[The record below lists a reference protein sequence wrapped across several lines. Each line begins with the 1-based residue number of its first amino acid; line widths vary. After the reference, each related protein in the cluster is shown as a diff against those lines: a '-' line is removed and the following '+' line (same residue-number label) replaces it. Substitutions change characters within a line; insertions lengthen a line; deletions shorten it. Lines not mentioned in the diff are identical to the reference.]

1 MRKIL
6 RVLWKIIK
14 WLLIV
19 LAILAALVFVIAKVP
34 AVQKY
39 IIGHGVEYFN
49 NKTGGELT
57 VQDISLNLPFHAGL
71 EGVSLKSPEGV
82 EIAYVGELD
91 VHIGWRYVLKKTLRI
106 DGLTLKDVR
115 AQVLVDP
122 SGRANY
128 DFVTEGFS
136 GTTAA
141 PTTVDAASKSPW
153 DISIGRVELSDIN
166 ALYADAA
173 TGDSIHLALG
183 YLSVNMDRFSL
194 NDNAYRA
201 DAIWLKDT
209 EGFIRLSSAA
219 TDTSTGPVT
228 SPDASEQ
235 STPLDLGVNKILLEN
250 NRFVYAEAGTQN
262 RYFADLGMLELNVND
277 MDLDAMKY
285 DARRL
290 ALDDAHVEI
299 TMEAS
304 APDTSSAPVDPFVPM
319 NVALGEVALSGI
331 TFRMETVGRPEE
343 TLVFA
348 VPELEA
354 TDLGVDPDGYA
365 LNVRS
370 LKGSYGEFDR
380 LKSLEVGLK
389 FTRTAAEVRDLSLR
403 YGNSR
408 VDMNADF
415 SYADFAGLI
424 DRQAIDRADISIAEI
439 YVPPPDVAHFRDVLH
454 IPDSVLAL
462 PINPVRLE
470 ALLKGDAQ
478 SWKVDN
484 LVFETGETRLSAKL
498 EARGGDWAD
507 KTYRVDRL
515 ALDLDRRDVLP
526 YTATAGPDTAM
537 IPPRTHLRMTG
548 MYGPGGT
555 DFKGNLETSYGNVAL
570 SGHGTPSD
578 TAEFPMAVNLKSR
591 GFQFGKLLALGE
603 SLHADFDLS
612 VDVFDLR
619 DTTNLR
625 ANVSLRTDT
634 LIYGRN
640 KISNIGLKGHYEGDT
655 ATASLSVRDTF
666 AVADLN
672 LGAHIGEKLSAEVTG
687 TVKGMDFQ
695 GLEFTRD
702 DLRGQFHLL
711 AQYSQEDKTQKG
723 YVLVDDILFI
733 RGPERFDLTPVEGRF
748 LFGPDS
754 SVIWMKTPFA
764 DLYSVS
770 NRSVEDISLAIV
782 NMVGSTRETAIDSA
796 AYWNVD
802 FKSKD
807 AQTLQDL
814 FLPAL
819 KTFEPATAKIRFD
832 VGKNR
837 FDAEL
842 NFPKIEYSTF
852 KVDSLNLFAEVD
864 SNTVNGNL
872 YIKRAAMDT
881 LALEQVSLKTANT
894 KDGTHITFEVGAE
907 SDERHYHIEADL
919 KSDKGFEDGFAI
931 QIADT
936 IMLNGERWDVDPDN
950 NFKRSADGMELNK
963 VLIHREGRSI
973 EFNKKQ
979 GELSTEMT
987 AENFPLSALSGILQT
1002 KQEILTGD
1010 LFGKLDL
1017 NYNGS
1022 FAGSGKIENL
1032 KLSQADFGTL
1042 TWEANKAETTYHVN
1056 IHADGEAVAFGIS
1069 GDIEP
1074 ESEESSSLD
1083 LMFELNRLS
1092 LESLHSSA
1100 PSLIQSGDGKIT
1112 GEIGIK
1118 GSTVAPQIKGQL
1130 AFENA
1135 HIQLAGNEA
1144 VYRFGDEKIE
1154 IEPDRIA
1161 FNNFTIRDS
1170 AGQRLVIDGNI
1181 THKNFGNVRADLS
1194 VKSHDFELIDL
1205 KPGANELLY
1214 GNLVAD
1220 LDIQV
1225 TGRADAPDVTADI
1238 GISPK
1243 TNLAFVVPESD
1254 YEDSF
1259 DESLVEWTDFD
1270 ARPDTSDI
1278 LTRDK
1283 EKSKKATDIFANTV
1297 RLTGSLHIDP
1307 QAEFKV
1313 IVDSM
1318 AGDYLMIRGSGDLG
1332 ITYDRLGNLK
1342 LNGSYEVADGFY
1354 QLTFYNLVKR
1364 KFRFQKGSRLTWNG
1378 APTNADLSIT
1388 AIYETHASVA
1398 GLMVSGGS
1406 ASESSTFTA
1415 KLPFEVLMKITGEL
1429 MEPEIAFDIVLA
1441 DEAKGALGGSVEA
1454 KLAQLRQNEGEMNK
1468 QVFALLVLN
1477 GFIGESGGGDNFLAG
1492 QARNSASRILSQ
1504 QLNRLSDQLI
1514 SGVDINFDL
1523 QSYGGA
1529 AGEGMTDLSVDI
1541 AKSFA
1546 DDRVIVR
1553 VGSTFALEESTAA
1566 GQQSQEMMT
1575 NVVVEY
1581 KITADGRYRF
1591 KVFRENNLE
1600 DIVVGRITRTGA
1612 GFLFQR
1618 DFDRFNVLFRKAEPE
1633 TDPLEEGNQKS
1644 PEENGDA
1651 PENDQNDQGQ

>member
-1 MRKIL
+1 MRKVL

-19 LAILAALVFVIAKVP
+19 VAFLVALVFVIAKVP

-39 IIGHGVEYFN
+39 IVGHGVGYFN
-49 NKTGGELT
+49 KKTGGELA
-57 VQDISLNLPFHAGL
+57 VQDISLNLPFHVGL

-91 VHIGWRYVLKKTLRI
+91 VHIGWRYVLKKTLRV
-106 DGLTLKDVR
+106 DGFTLKNVR
-115 AQVLVDP
+115 AQVLIDP
-122 SGRANY
+122 SGHANY
-128 DFVTEGFS
+128 DFIIDGFADS
-136 GTTAA
+136 TAA
-141 PTTVDAASKSPW
+141 PTPVDTTSNSPW

-166 ALYADAA
+166 ALYTDGT
-173 TGDSIHLALG
+173 TGDSIQLAMG

-194 NDNAYRA
+194 NDNTYRA

-209 EGFIRLSSAA
+209 EGFVRLSAAA
-219 TDTSTGPVT
+219 TDTSATATTLPNE
-228 SPDASEQ
+228 SDQ
-235 STPLDLGVNKILLEN
+235 STPLDFGVNKILLDN
-250 NRFVYAEAGTQN
+250 SRFAYVEAGTSN
-262 RYFADLGMLELNVND
+262 RYSADLGKLELNVND

-285 DARRL
+285 DVRRL
-290 ALDDAHVEI
+290 ALNDVHVDI
-299 TMEAS
+299 TMDAS
-304 APDTSSAPVDPFVPM
+304 APDTLTAPVDPFVPM
-319 NVALGEVALSGI
+319 NVTLREMELSGI
-331 TFRMETVGRPEE
+331 AFRMETVDRPQE
-343 TLVFA
+343 TLAFA

-354 TDLGVDPDGYA
+354 SDLNIDPDGYA

-370 LKGSYGEFDR
+370 LKGSYGDFDR

-389 FTRTAAEVRDLSLR
+389 FTRTTAEIRDLSLR

-408 VDMNADF
+408 MDLNA
-415 SYADFAGLI
+415 YLNYPDFAGLI
-424 DRQAIDRADISIAEI
+424 DRQAIDRADISITEI
-439 YVPPPDVAHFRDVLH
+439 YVPPSDVAHFRDVLH
-454 IPDSVLAL
+454 VSDSMFAL
-462 PINPVRLE
+462 PRNPVRLK
-470 ALLKGDAQ
+470 ALVKGDAQ

-484 LVFETGETRLSAKL
+484 LVFETGQTRLSAKL

-507 KTYRVDRL
+507 KTYRIDRL
-515 ALDLDRRDVLP
+515 ALDLDRQDVLP
-526 YTATAGPDTAM
+526 YTAMAGMDTAM
-537 IPPRTHLRMTG
+537 IPPRTQLSMSG
-548 MYGPGGT
+548 IYGPGGT
-555 DFKGNLETSYGNVAL
+555 DFKGNLESSYGDVAL

-578 TAEFPMAVNLKSR
+578 TAEFPIAVNLKSR
-591 GFQFGKLLALGE
+591 GFQFGELLALGD
-603 SLHADFDLS
+603 SLNADFDLS
-612 VDVFDLR
+612 VDVVDLR

-640 KISNIGLKGHYEGDT
+640 KISNIDLKGRYNGDT

-666 AVADLN
+666 VVADLN
-672 LGAHIGEKLSAEVTG
+672 IGAHIGEWMGAEVAG
-687 TVKGMDFQ
+687 TIEGIDFQ
-695 GLEFTRD
+695 GLKFTGE

-711 AQYSQEDKTQKG
+711 ARYSQKDKTQKG
-723 YVLVDDILFI
+723 YVLIDDILFV
-733 RGPERFDLTPVEGRF
+733 RGPERFDLTPLEGRI
-748 LFGPDS
+748 LFCPDS
-754 SVIWMKTPFA
+754 SVIWMTTPFA
-764 DLYSVS
+764 DLNSVS
-770 NRSVEDISLAIV
+770 NRSVEDISLAIA
-782 NMVGSTRETAIDSA
+782 NMVGSTKETPIDSA

-802 FKSKD
+802 FESKD
-807 AQTLQDL
+807 AETLQEL
-814 FLPAL
+814 FVPAL
-819 KTFEPATAKIRFD
+819 KTFEPATVKIRFNA
-832 VGKNR
+832 GENR
-837 FDAEL
+837 FDADV
-842 NFPKIEYSTF
+842 NFPKIEYSSF
-852 KVDSLNLFAEVD
+852 EVDSLNLFAQVD

-872 YIKRAAMDT
+872 YIKRIAMDT
-881 LALEQVSLKTANT
+881 LALDKVSLKTANT
-894 KDGTHITFEVGAE
+894 KDGTHITFEVGTE
-907 SDERHYHIEADL
+907 SDQRHYHIEADL
-919 KSDKGFEDGFAI
+919 KSDKGFEDSFGI

-936 IMLNGERWDVDPDN
+936 IVLNGEKWDVHPDN
-950 NFKRSADGMELNK
+950 NFRSSADGMDLNK

-987 AENFPLSALSGILQT
+987 AENFPLSAVSGILQT

-1042 TWEANKAETTYHVN
+1042 TWEANKEETAYHVN

-1069 GDIEP
+1069 GEIEP
-1074 ESEESSSLD
+1074 KSEESSSLD
-1083 LMFELNRLS
+1083 LVFELNRLS
-1092 LESLHSSA
+1092 LASLHTMV
-1100 PSLIQSGDGKIT
+1100 PGLIQSGDGKIT
-1112 GEIGIK
+1112 GEVDIK
-1118 GSTVAPQIKGQL
+1118 GATDAPQLNGQL
-1130 AFENA
+1130 AFEDV
-1135 HIQLAGNEA
+1135 HLQLTGNDA

-1161 FNNFTIRDS
+1161 LNNFTIRDS
-1170 AGQRLVIDGNI
+1170 AGQRLIIDGNI
-1181 THKNFGNVRADLS
+1181 THKNFRDMRADLS
-1194 VKSHDFELIDL
+1194 VKSDDFELVDL

-1214 GNLVAD
+1214 GSLVAD
-1220 LDIQV
+1220 LDIKV
-1225 TGRADAPDVTADI
+1225 TGRVDAPDVAADI
-1238 GISPK
+1238 RISPK
-1243 TNLAFVVPESD
+1243 TDLTFVIPESD

-1270 ARPDTSDI
+1270 VRGDTSDI

-1283 EKSKKATDIFANTV
+1283 EKSKKATDIFANTM

-1307 QAEFKV
+1307 KAEFKV

-1318 AGDYLMIRGSGDLG
+1318 AGDYLMIRGSGDIG
-1332 ITYDRLGNLK
+1332 ITYDRLGNLRM
-1342 LNGSYEVADGFY
+1342 NGSFEVADGFY

-1364 KFRFQKGSRLTWNG
+1364 KFQFQKGSRLTWNG

-1388 AIYETHASVA
+1388 AIYEARASVA
-1398 GLMVSGGS
+1398 NLMGSGGS
-1406 ASESSTFTA
+1406 SSESAAFKA
-1415 KLPFEVLMKITGEL
+1415 KLPFEVMMKITGEL
-1429 MEPEIAFDIVLA
+1429 MEPEIAFDIELA
-1441 DEAKGALGGSVEA
+1441 DEAKGALGGSVGA
-1454 KLAQLRQNEGEMNK
+1454 KLEQLRQNEGEMNK

-1477 GFIGESGGGDNFLAG
+1477 SFIGESGGEDNFLAG
-1492 QARNSASRILSQ
+1492 QARNSASRILSE

-1529 AGEGMTDLSVDI
+1529 AGEGNTDLSVDI
-1541 AKSFA
+1541 AKTFA

-1591 KVFRENNLE
+1591 KVFRVNNME

-1618 DFDRFNVLFRKAEPE
+1618 DFDRFNVLFRKDESK
-1633 TDPLEEGNQKS
+1633 TNPLDEIDQKN
-1644 PEENGDA
+1644 PDGNGDDSQ
-1651 PENDQNDQGQ
+1651 NDQNDQGQ